1 MKPAAGDFFLYF
13 ADFSYTPPLL
23 HSYLTII
30 QQLLMHRRQQ
40 GQRSSAYF
48 NAAERSTDAD
58 SA

>member
-13 ADFSYTPPLL
+13 ADFSYTPLVTFI
-23 HSYLTII
+23 SDNYLK
-30 QQLLMHRRQQ
+30 LLMHRRQQ